1 MGLLEQDTRGWG
13 SWKRILGGSWNRTLG
28 GSRYR
33 TLGGG
38 ALGTGY

>member
-1 MGLLEQDTRGWG
+1 MGLLEKDISGWG